1 MIQFEQE
8 WINGGASLGA
18 AAGWTPEE
26 MRLVSELGFA
36 LAQQGRNHEAI
47 TIFEGLIALA
57 PATTYF
63 EVALGALWLRENN
76 PARALIHLN
85 AAITADPNDI
95 PTRVNRGECH
105 LRLEDFAAAR
115 KDLKFALKKQ
125 NRVVGNQVI
134 EQCFTRARAL
144 LGTVERLSPKG
155 VQRLES

>member
-18 AAGWTPEE
+18 AAGWAADEI
-26 MRLVSELGFA
+26 RLVSELGFA
-36 LAQQGRNHEAI
+36 LAEQGRNHEAI

-76 PARALIHLN
+76 PARALPHLN
-85 AAITADPNDI
+85 AALAADPNDI
-95 PTRVNRGECH
+95 PTRVNRGEVF
-105 LRLEDFAAAR
+105 LRLENYEGAK
-115 KDLKFALKKQ
+115 KDLKFVLRKRDKILT
-125 NRVVGNQVI
+125 NNLL

-144 LGTVERLSPKG
+144 LYTVERLSKS
-155 VQRLES
+155 V